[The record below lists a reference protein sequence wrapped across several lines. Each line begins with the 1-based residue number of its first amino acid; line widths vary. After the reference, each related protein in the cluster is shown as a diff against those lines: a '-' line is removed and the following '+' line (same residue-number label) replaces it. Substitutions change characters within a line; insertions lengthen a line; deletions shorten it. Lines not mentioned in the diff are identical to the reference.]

1 MEEKLNKEEW
11 RREAFKEETGM
22 TFEQLKDKYNYHYDN
37 INELR
42 HAYGFMKANMY
53 IFFKDKKADGFMILL
68 QAAKYLADCVD
79 LEHSA
84 FRWLS
89 TALWGKWDTDNYDLD
104 HEIFNLYD
112 LACAQEDIAKELLEA
127 ISNMCGEACHCYMF
141 KHAKFTDDEM
151 HDAMKKVLDY
161 PKYHFD
167 VPEKPKFDRE
177 TYSSKYFSHK
187 EDQKCIWTSLKNI
200 SIVKIMRQRFF
211 WNR

>member
-1 MEEKLNKEEW
+1 MEENLNREEW

-22 TFEQLKDKYNYHYDN
+22 TFEQLKDKYNYHYGN

-42 HAYGFMKANMY
+42 HAYRFMKANMY
-53 IFFKDKKADGFMILL
+53 NFFKDKKADGFMILL

-104 HEIFNLYD
+104 HEILNLYD
-112 LACAQEDIAKELLEA
+112 LACAQEDIAKELLES
-127 ISNMCGEACHCYMF
+127 ISDMCGEACQCYMF

-151 HDAMKKVLDY
+151 HDAMQKVLDY
-161 PKYHFD
+161 PKYRFD
-167 VPEKPKFDRE
+167 VPEKPKFSMV
-177 TYSSKYFSHK
+177 TYPSKYFSHK
-187 EDQKCIWTSLKNI
+187 ANQK
-200 SIVKIMRQRFF
+200 
-211 WNR
+211 

>member
-1 MEEKLNKEEW
+1 MEEKHDRKTW
-11 RREAFKEETGM
+11 RGKTFKEETGM
-22 TFEQLKDKYNYHYDN
+22 SFEQLKDKFNYHHDK
-37 INELR
+37 ILELR

-161 PKYHFD
+161 PQYHFD
-167 VPEKPKFDRE
+167 VPEKPEFSIV
-177 TYSSKYFSHK
+177 TYPSKYFSHK
-187 EDQKCIWTSLKNI
+187 EDQK
-200 SIVKIMRQRFF
+200 
-211 WNR
+211 